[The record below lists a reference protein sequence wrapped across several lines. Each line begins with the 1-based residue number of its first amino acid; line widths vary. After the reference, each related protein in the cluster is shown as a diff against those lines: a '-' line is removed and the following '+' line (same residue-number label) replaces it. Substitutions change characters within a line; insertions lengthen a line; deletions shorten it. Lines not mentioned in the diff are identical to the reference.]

1 MVRKTKLLLYP
12 LFFIIYQNRSE
23 LLLRELIKYLNENF
37 GVTFIICSHFLDE
50 LSKISTHLALISEG
64 EIVYQSKIENVY
76 NKFGNIENLYLH
88 YAS

>member
-1 MVRKTKLLLYP
+1 M
-12 LFFIIYQNRSE
+12 
-23 LLLRELIKYLNENF
+23 LRELIKYLNENF